1 MEKLA
6 KELPFLNL
14 PSTMWGIH
22 IHPQFEYI
30 GILHIDFSN
39 SKLMIDKGILL
50 AEEKYGFKAKIFL
63 NGLVAHVP
71 NIILDITNLSEL
83 SALVY
88 LLHDKNICKRFVARE
103 ESPDCLKLVDID
115 LKDSILYCNICK
127 EKGNVR
133 GN

>member
-30 GILHIDFSN
+30 AILHINFRD
-39 SKLMIDKGILL
+39 SKLMIDKGIVL
-50 AEEKYGFKAKIFL
+50 AEEKYGFKAKVFL
-63 NGLVAHVP
+63 NGFIVQVP

-88 LLHDKNICKRFVARE
+88 LIHDKNMCKSFIERD
-103 ESPDCLKLVDID
+103 ESPECLKLIDNGLEDDIIHCSMCQD
-115 LKDSILYCNICK
+115 KANL
-127 EKGNVR
+127 R
-133 GN
+133 GK